1 MLLLKLAYYRSAVDK
16 EFEKNKKLGERLGCW
31 KGSYLVEDDAGS
43 VRKALQGLKNLPEQR
58 MEPAAV
64 AEGKQALSNKM

>member
-43 VRKALQGLKNLPEQR
+43 VRKALQGQKYLPEQGV
-58 MEPAAV
+58 EPAAV
-64 AEGKQALSNKM
+64 AESKQASSKRI